1 MDGTSVVT
9 GVVSGI
15 LSAVLTYFVTRS
27 KMRLELRADYDKH
40 LHNKR
45 LELYTKL
52 WPKTRPLARFAPRV
66 VLTHRRLQETS
77 DDMRDWYFG
86 EGGIYLSRRSRKP
99 YFLLKA
105 KLQEAIENDRVKA
118 NPDAEIDPEMT
129 AEILQAATSLR
140 TSLADDIGA
149 RMRPWL

>member
-1 MDGTSVVT
+1 
-9 GVVSGI
+9 
-15 LSAVLTYFVTRS
+15 
-27 KMRLELRADYDKH
+27 MRLELRADYDKH
-40 LHNKR
+40 LHQKR
-45 LELYTKL
+45 LDLYAKL

-66 VLTHRRLQETS
+66 VLTHRRLLETS
-77 DDMRDWYFG
+77 DEMRDWYFG

-99 YFLLKA
+99 YFRLKK
-105 KLQEAIENDRVKA
+105 KLQDAIEDERVKA

-129 AEILQAATSLR
+129 AKILKAATRLR